1 MTVSLSRRD
10 CKSLLED
17 YHNGPFYSSPDFPSS
32 IIAICVYLSF
42 SPSLSLS
49 GKIDG
54 WNILRNMRIK
64 SQRRKHLRGT
74 PQWMRIWRM
83 LIKQCHDLLSVT
95 KHLLFQSQRL
105 GFLENVA
112 FGHSSVNLFAS
123 VWVALRVSGKKK
135 KTLLTASIIW
145 PRL

>member
-1 MTVSLSRRD
+1 
-10 CKSLLED
+10 
-17 YHNGPFYSSPDFPSS
+17 
-32 IIAICVYLSF
+32 
-42 SPSLSLS
+42 
-49 GKIDG
+49 
-54 WNILRNMRIK
+54 
-64 SQRRKHLRGT
+64 
-74 PQWMRIWRM
+74 M

-135 KTLLTASIIW
+135 TLLTASII
-145 PRL
+145 